1 MKQDFVFTS
10 ESVTEGHP
18 DKLCDQVSDAIV
30 DHFLEL
36 DPYAR
41 VRAEAAVATSILFI
55 AARFASEIK
64 ADIAYIARK
73 AIRKIGYQTADFDAR
88 TCSILTSLQEYPP
101 DADIY
106 FNEKKLTD
114 EEIDRIHVRQNANV
128 FGFACGQTPDLMPL
142 PIWTAHRL
150 ARRLD
155 QVRRENLIPYLS
167 PDAKTQVGVEYRNR
181 RPHRFHSITIIASS
195 TKDAAGSV
203 PAQRVHDDI
212 REAVIQPVF
221 ADVDMRPDR
230 DTRMFINPVEH
241 LLVGGPAV
249 HSGLTGR
256 KSDVDTYGEYGRHGG
271 SALSGKDPLRIDRIG
286 AYAARHAAKNLV
298 AAGLAETCEV
308 WLCYTIGLARPVSI
322 QVDSFGTG
330 KRSDE
335 ELTALIKQHFDFR
348 LAGILKA
355 FDLRNLPVLN
365 KGTFYRQLAV
375 YGHMGRSDL
384 APPWEATDQAEALKE

>member
-1 MKQDFVFTS
+1 MKKDFVFTS

-18 DKLCDQVSDAIV
+18 DKLCDQVSDAII

-64 ADIAYIARK
+64 ADVAYMARK
-73 AIRKIGYQTADFDAR
+73 AIKKIGYLASDFDAR
-88 TCSILTSLQEYPP
+88 SCSILTSIQEYPA

-106 FNEKKLTD
+106 FNEQKLST
-114 EEIDRIHVRQNANV
+114 EEIDKIHVRQNANV
-128 FGFACGQTPDLMPL
+128 FGFACNQTPDLMPL
-142 PIWTAHRL
+142 PVWTAHKL
-150 ARRLD
+150 ARRIDAARKDNHLS
-155 QVRRENLIPYLS
+155 YLS
-167 PDAKTQVGVEYRNR
+167 PDAKTQVGVEYRNH
-181 RPHRFHSITIIASS
+181 RPYRFHSITIIASS
-195 TKDAAGSV
+195 TKASAGSV
-203 PAQRVHDDI
+203 PHQRVHDDI
-212 REAVIQPVF
+212 METVIKPVF
-221 ADVDMRPDR
+221 ADQEIQPDK
-230 DTRMFINPVEH
+230 DTKIFINPVEH
-241 LLVGGPAV
+241 LMVGGPGV

-286 AYAARHAAKNLV
+286 AYAARYAAKNLV

-322 QVDSFGTG
+322 LVDSFGTG
-330 KRSDE
+330 TRSDE
-335 ELTALIKQHFDFR
+335 ELTAIIKQHFDFR

-355 FDLRNLPVLN
+355 FDCRNLPALN
-365 KGTFYRQLAV
+365 KGKFYRRLAV
-375 YGHMGRSDL
+375 YGHMGRDDL
-384 APPWEATDQAEALKE
+384 ALPWEATDKAEALKG